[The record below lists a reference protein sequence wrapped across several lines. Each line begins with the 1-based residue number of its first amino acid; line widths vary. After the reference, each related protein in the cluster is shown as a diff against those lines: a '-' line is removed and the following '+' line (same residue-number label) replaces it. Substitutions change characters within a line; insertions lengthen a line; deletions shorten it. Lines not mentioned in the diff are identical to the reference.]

1 MKKLFIA
8 FVLLFVSGF
17 CAFALPSDL
26 RLRAMGNANASDS
39 GDNSVVFFNPAS
51 LYFRNSDDFLNV
63 HVSLS
68 DYHES
73 GQGRKAPFLP
83 GGDFHARF
91 AGKFLSFTGSIMTQS
106 SKHDQ
111 HYDSVRTFS
120 ADVSATAG
128 WNDFVSA
135 GIGLN
140 AGLSAER
147 EGFLVSDDN
156 RLMDFL
162 LNMVAGEYR
171 RIDNSEYAI
180 VRTGIQFSYG
190 GFRIGVLA
198 PFVYTYSEGDGNF
211 SSGGLSAGISY
222 RGSKYH
228 GRARLNSFVVSALAE
243 VHDLIGESKT
253 LHLGAELT
261 VNISSY
267 NDFSIRA
274 GYEGMLSDLKR
285 GSLTLGAGAGM
296 GKFEIN
302 AFLEMDMNNHGNVEY
317 SLEFVFFY

>member
-1 MKKLFIA
+1 MKKLFLVL
-8 FVLLFVSGF
+8 VLLFVAGC

-51 LYFRNSDDFLNV
+51 LYFHNTDDFLNV

-106 SKHDQ
+106 SRHDQ
-111 HYDSVRTFS
+111 HYDSLRTFS
-120 ADVSATAG
+120 ADISATAG
-128 WNDFVSA
+128 WNDFISA

-147 EGFLVSDDN
+147 EGFVVHDN
-156 RLMDFL
+156 SRLTDFV
-162 LNMVAGEYR
+162 LNMVAGEYKR
-171 RIDNSEYAI
+171 VDDSEYAV
-180 VRTGIQFSYG
+180 VRTGVQVSYG
-190 GFRIGVLA
+190 GFRFGVLA
-198 PFVYTYSEGDGNF
+198 PFVYTYSEGNGNF
-211 SSGGLSAGISY
+211 SYGGLSAGISY

-243 VHDLIGESKT
+243 IHNLLEEAKT

-261 VNISSY
+261 VNISSS

-274 GYEGMLSDLKR
+274 GYEGMLSDLKS
-285 GSLTLGAGAGM
+285 GSLTFGACAGM

-302 AFLEMDMNNHGNVEY
+302 GFIEMDLNRHTNLEY
-317 SLEFVFFY
+317 SLEFVFYY